1 MCIRDSNGLKD
12 IINVGYTDRELTSGD
27 VIREFYKLK
36 EVIEIDNYP
45 CLDNKTIFIVERT
58 YKGKQTLKD
67 KIRDLILNNRG
78 AI

>member
-1 MCIRDSNGLKD
+1 
-12 IINVGYTDRELTSGD
+12 
-27 VIREFYKLK
+27 LK